1 MSKDELNPDYISGIA
16 FGLAGVSISE
26 YREQNSLERGGG
38 QRQHWLEMCHRGSSR
53 LFSLTFL
60 HLNQQ
65 RTFLWHVTHMPTN
78 RT

>member
-38 QRQHWLEMCHRGSSR
+38 QRQH
-53 LFSLTFL
+53 
-60 HLNQQ
+60 
-65 RTFLWHVTHMPTN
+65 
-78 RT
+78 